1 MEEFGFK
8 VVDSAKTVFSYE
20 EDGERML
27 VATVVDDS
35 VVAYSDQR
43 LYDKFKSFLEKK
55 LPIAE
60 CELETICGMRVLRH
74 DDGAISVDQKEYI
87 EKKAKAF
94 KCDDGRGR
102 DVCSPMNN
110 VFKFGPRPE
119 VADQKLISYA
129 RELMGSLI
137 YATLTRPDCKYSCSK
152 LASVVTTPTEEDI
165 DAMEKVL
172 KYLYATRSTALT
184 FRPGPLERA

>member
-1 MEEFGFK
+1 MTKGK
-8 VVDSAKTVFSYE
+8 QPA
-20 EDGERML
+20 
-27 VATVVDDS
+27 ATVASIPPEVELDD
-35 VVAYSDQR
+35 AP
-43 LYDKFKSFLEKK
+43 LEEEPPLTATPSPLSIGWPCAMGAPLPGLGDPEGKK
-55 LPIAE
+55 
-60 CELETICGMRVLRH
+60 RVLRLVNH
-74 DDGAISVDQKEYI
+74 LYGHPLAN
-87 EKKAKAF
+87 A
-94 KCDDGRGR
+94 
-102 DVCSPMNN
+102 MNN